1 VTRDV
6 TSAVAAAV
14 DQDRRPYHQMM
25 GRLGRG
31 LAGQAGLADGAA
43 SAARAGYVRGY
54 ETARTAGDIEAMAEA
69 ALGLAATQTFGTVP
83 GRVPAFLHEAYSL
96 ARGEQRA
103 RLAVALAR
111 AWAYGYDPA
120 RAARFVA
127 EALAYA
133 QTHGDPSLL
142 AAALDAQLLVHWG
155 PDDLEER
162 LSITARLE
170 DTVAHVADAE
180 PRMSAHLWRLTTSLE
195 CLDLPAVRRQLRALD
210 LLAAE
215 SGTARVRF
223 FAASRRGMYA
233 LLTGDL
239 DAAERAVREVAAAGA
254 EAGEADALLIGHMLA
269 AGIARQAGDV
279 AALAREAALYEEFGV
294 QEAVPWVAAEAAL
307 LWVAAGELD
316 RARALLHQLAGS
328 DFSGIARDLDW
339 LLTVAELT
347 EVSVATGTAALAEAA
362 LDLLV
367 PYAGRGVVNGGGAA
381 FAGVISDYLYQASEL
396 LGTGDA
402 QQWAARATG
411 EYERLGASWWL
422 HRLPPAVPGQR
433 AMVVRGGGR
442 PEQEHLAVARPGVA
456 QPGVVQPGVVQP
468 GVVQPGVVQ
477 PGVVHLRPGG
487 GGIWWVGREGAVTA
501 IRDVKGLHYLR
512 IMLQRPG
519 ADIPAID
526 LSDAVAGHPG
536 AGVVGGDMG
545 EVLDKR
551 ALSAYR
557 RRLAEIDADLDEARS
572 WVDTGRAAKLA
583 AERDALLDQVRA
595 ATGLGGRPRVPGSV
609 HERARIAVR
618 KAIVNAVDRVAAADP
633 PLGRLLSDTVT
644 TGAICRYD
652 PDPDRP
658 VRWVLSAR

>member
-1 VTRDV
+1 
-6 TSAVAAAV
+6 
-14 DQDRRPYHQMM
+14 M
-25 GRLGRG
+25 G
-31 LAGQAGLADGAA
+31 LAGEAGLADGAA
-43 SAARAGYVRGY
+43 PTARAGYVRGY
-54 ETARTAGDIEAMAEA
+54 ERAQAAGDIEAMAEA

-120 RAARFVA
+120 RAAGFAA

-133 QTHGDPSLL
+133 QAHGDPPLL
-142 AAALDAQLLVHWG
+142 AAALDAELLVHWG
-155 PDDLEER
+155 PDDLDER

-170 DTVAHVADAE
+170 DTVAHVADVE
-180 PRMSAHLWRLTTSLE
+180 PRMSAHLWRLTTALE

-239 DAAERAVREVAAAGA
+239 DAAGRAVREVAAAGA
-254 EAGEADALLIGHMLA
+254 EAGEADTLLIGHMLA

-279 AALAREAALYEEFGV
+279 AALAREAAVYEEFGV
-294 QEAVPWVAAEAAL
+294 HEAVPWVAADAAL

-316 RARALLHQLAGS
+316 RARALLHQLAGP
-328 DFSGIARDLDW
+328 DFSGTARDLDW
-339 LLTVAELT
+339 LLTVATLT
-347 EVSVATGTAALAEAA
+347 EVAVATGTAALAETA
-362 LDLLV
+362 LGLLV
-367 PYAGRGVVNGGGAA
+367 PYAGRGLVNGGGAA
-381 FAGVISDYLYQASEL
+381 FAGVVSDYLYQASEL

-402 QQWAARATG
+402 RQWAARAAG

-422 HRLPPAVPGQR
+422 RRLPPAVPGQQ

-442 PEQEHLAVARPGVA
+442 PQQAHPAGARPEA
-456 QPGVVQPGVVQP
+456 A
-468 GVVQPGVVQ
+468 Q

-487 GGIWWVGREGAVTA
+487 GGIWWLGREGTVTA
-501 IRDVKGLHYLR
+501 IREVKGLHYLR

-526 LSDAVAGHPG
+526 LSDAAAGHPG
-536 AGVVGGDMG
+536 TRAAGDVG
-545 EVLDKR
+545 EVLDKQ

-572 WVDTGRAAKLA
+572 WADTGRAAKLA

-595 ATGLGGRPRVPGSV
+595 ATGLGGRPRVPGSA

-618 KAIVNAVDRVAAADP
+618 KAIVNAIGRIAAADP
-633 PLGRLLSDTVT
+633 PLGRLLSDAIT

-658 VRWVLSAR
+658 VQWDLSAR

>member
-1 VTRDV
+1 
-6 TSAVAAAV
+6 
-14 DQDRRPYHQMM
+14 MM

-43 SAARAGYVRGY
+43 SAARAGYVREY
-54 ETARTAGDIEAMAEA
+54 ERARAAGDIEAMAEA

-83 GRVPAFLHEAYSL
+83 GPVPAFLHEAYSL
-96 ARGEQRA
+96 TRGEQRA

-120 RAARFVA
+120 RAARFAA

-142 AAALDAQLLVHWG
+142 AAALDTQLLVHWG
-155 PDDLEER
+155 PDDLDER

-180 PRMSAHLWRLTTSLE
+180 PRMSAHLWRLTTALE
-195 CLDLPAVRRQLRALD
+195 CLDLPVVRRQLRALD
-210 LLAAE
+210 LLAAQ
-215 SGTARVRF
+215 SGTARARF

-239 DAAERAVREVAAAGA
+239 DAAGRAVREVTAAGA

-294 QEAVPWVAAEAAL
+294 HEAVPWVAAEAAL

-347 EVSVATGTAALAEAA
+347 EVSVATGTAALAETA
-362 LDLLV
+362 LGLLV

-396 LGTGDA
+396 LGTADA

-433 AMVVRGGGR
+433 TMVVRGSGR
-442 PEQEHLAVARPGVA
+442 PEQEHPAVARPGVA
-456 QPGVVQPGVVQP
+456 
-468 GVVQPGVVQ
+468 Q

-487 GGIWWVGREGAVTA
+487 GGIWWVGRVGAVTA

-519 ADIPAID
+519 ADIRAID

-536 AGVVGGDMG
+536 AGAAGGDVG

-618 KAIVNAVDRVAAADP
+618 KAIVNAIDRVAAADP

>member
-1 VTRDV
+1 
-6 TSAVAAAV
+6 
-14 DQDRRPYHQMM
+14 
-25 GRLGRG
+25 

-54 ETARTAGDIEAMAEA
+54 ETARMAGDIEAMAEA
-69 ALGLAATQTFGTVP
+69 ALGLAAMQTFGTVP

-133 QTHGDPSLL
+133 QTHDDPSLL

-155 PDDLEER
+155 PDDLDER

-254 EAGEADALLIGHMLA
+254 EAGEADAPLIGHMLA

-279 AALAREAALYEEFGV
+279 AALAGEAALYEEFGV
-294 QEAVPWVAAEAAL
+294 HEAVPWVAAEAAL

-347 EVSVATGTAALAEAA
+347 EVAVATGTAALAEAA
-362 LDLLV
+362 LGLLV

-433 AMVVRGGGR
+433 AMVVHGGGR
-442 PEQEHLAVARPGVA
+442 PEQEHPAVAQPGVA
-456 QPGVVQPGVVQP
+456 QPGVAQPGVAQP
-468 GVVQPGVVQ
+468 GVA
-477 PGVVHLRPGG
+477 HLRPGG

-501 IRDVKGLHYLR
+501 IRDVKGLHYLH
-512 IMLQRPG
+512 IMLERPG

-536 AGVVGGDMG
+536 AGAVGGDVG

-557 RRLAEIDADLDEARS
+557 RRLAEIDADLDEART

-595 ATGLGGRPRVPGSV
+595 ATGLGGRPRVSGSV

-618 KAIVNAVDRVAAADP
+618 KAIVKAVDRVTAADP
-633 PLGRLLSDTVT
+633 PLGRLLSDTVS

>member
-1 VTRDV
+1 
-6 TSAVAAAV
+6 
-14 DQDRRPYHQMM
+14 MM

-31 LAGQAGLADGAA
+31 LAGQAGLAGGAA
-43 SAARAGYVRGY
+43 SAARTGYMRSY
-54 ETARTAGDIEAMAEA
+54 ERARAAGDIEAMAEA

-83 GRVPAFLHEAYSL
+83 GRVPAFLYEAYSL

-120 RAARFVA
+120 RAARFAA

-133 QTHGDPSLL
+133 QAHGDLSLL

-155 PDDLEER
+155 PDDLDER
-162 LSITARLE
+162 LSITTRLE
-170 DTVAHVADAE
+170 DTVAHVVDAE
-180 PRMSAHLWRLTTSLE
+180 PRMSAHLWRLTTALE

-239 DAAERAVREVAAAGA
+239 DAAGRAVREVAAAGA
-254 EAGEADALLIGHMLA
+254 EAGEPDALLIGHMLA

-294 QEAVPWVAAEAAL
+294 HEAVPWVAAEAAL

-328 DFSGIARDLDW
+328 DFSRIARDLDW

-347 EVSVATGTAALAEAA
+347 EVSVATGTAALAETA
-362 LDLLV
+362 LGLLV

-433 AMVVRGGGR
+433 AMVVHGGGR
-442 PEQEHLAVARPGVA
+442 PEQEHPAVARPEVA
-456 QPGVVQPGVVQP
+456 QP

-536 AGVVGGDMG
+536 AGTVGGDVG
-545 EVLDKR
+545 EVLDKQ

-583 AERDALLDQVRA
+583 AERDVLLDQVRA

-618 KAIVNAVDRVAAADP
+618 KAIVNAIDRVAAADP

>member
-1 VTRDV
+1 MTFCITLVTRDV
-6 TSAVAAAV
+6 TSVVAAAV

-43 SAARAGYVRGY
+43 SAARAGYMRGY
-54 ETARTAGDIEAMAEA
+54 ERARAAGDVEAMTEA

-96 ARGEQRA
+96 AQGEQRA

-120 RAARFVA
+120 RAARFAA

-155 PDDLEER
+155 PDDLDER

-170 DTVAHVADAE
+170 DTVAHIADAE
-180 PRMSAHLWRLTTSLE
+180 PRMSAHLWRLTTALE

-239 DAAERAVREVAAAGA
+239 DMAERAMREVAAAGA

-279 AALAREAALYEEFGV
+279 AALAREAALYEEFGLR
-294 QEAVPWVAAEAAL
+294 EAVPWVAAEAAL
-307 LWVAAGELD
+307 LWVGAGELD

-347 EVSVATGTAALAEAA
+347 EVSVATGVPALAETA
-362 LDLLV
+362 LGLLE

-433 AMVVRGGGR
+433 AMVLHGAGQ
-442 PEQEHLAVARPGVA
+442 PEQ
-456 QPGVVQPGVVQP
+456 
-468 GVVQPGVVQ
+468 
-477 PGVVHLRPGG
+477 GVVHLRPGG
-487 GGIWWVGREGAVTA
+487 GGIWWVGREDAVTA

-536 AGVVGGDMG
+536 AGAVGGDVG
-545 EVLDKR
+545 EVLDKQ

-557 RRLAEIDADLDEARS
+557 RRLSEIDADLDEARS

-618 KAIVNAVDRVAAADP
+618 KAIVNAINRVAAADP

>member
-1 VTRDV
+1 
-6 TSAVAAAV
+6 
-14 DQDRRPYHQMM
+14 MM

-618 KAIVNAVDRVAAADP
+618 KAIVNAIDRVAAADP

>member
-1 VTRDV
+1 
-6 TSAVAAAV
+6 
-14 DQDRRPYHQMM
+14 MM
-25 GRLGRG
+25 GRLGPG

-54 ETARTAGDIEAMAEA
+54 ERARAAGDIEAMAEA

-120 RAARFVA
+120 RAARFAA

-133 QTHGDPSLL
+133 QTHGGPSLL

-155 PDDLEER
+155 PDDLDER

-180 PRMSAHLWRLTTSLE
+180 PRMSA
-195 CLDLPAVRRQLRALD
+195 VRRQLRVLD

-239 DAAERAVREVAAAGA
+239 DAAGRAVREVAAAGA

-294 QEAVPWVAAEAAL
+294 HEAVPWVAAEAAL

-328 DFSGIARDLDW
+328 GFSGIARDLDW

-347 EVSVATGTAALAEAA
+347 EVSVATGTAALAETA
-362 LDLLV
+362 LGLLV

-433 AMVVRGGGR
+433 AMVVRGGG
-442 PEQEHLAVARPGVA
+442 PQQEHPAVARPGDA
-456 QPGVVQPGVVQP
+456 QPG
-468 GVVQPGVVQ
+468 
-477 PGVVHLRPGG
+477 VHLRPGG

-536 AGVVGGDMG
+536 AGAAGGDVG

-572 WVDTGRAAKLA
+572 LGHRPGR
-583 AERDALLDQVRA
+583 E
-595 ATGLGGRPRVPGSV
+595 TGGRTRCAAGPGARGDRSRRPPA
-609 HERARIAVR
+609 RARLGTR
-618 KAIVNAVDRVAAADP
+618 TSAD
-633 PLGRLLSDTVT
+633 
-644 TGAICRYD
+644 CRPEGD
-652 PDPDRP
+652 SQRG
-658 VRWVLSAR
+658 

>member
-1 VTRDV
+1 
-6 TSAVAAAV
+6 
-14 DQDRRPYHQMM
+14 M
-25 GRLGRG
+25 
-31 LAGQAGLADGAA
+31 
-43 SAARAGYVRGY
+43 
-54 ETARTAGDIEAMAEA
+54 
-69 ALGLAATQTFGTVP
+69 
-83 GRVPAFLHEAYSL
+83 
-96 ARGEQRA
+96 
-103 RLAVALAR
+103 
-111 AWAYGYDPA
+111 
-120 RAARFVA
+120 
-127 EALAYA
+127 
-133 QTHGDPSLL
+133 
-142 AAALDAQLLVHWG
+142 
-155 PDDLEER
+155 
-162 LSITARLE
+162 
-170 DTVAHVADAE
+170 
-180 PRMSAHLWRLTTSLE
+180 
-195 CLDLPAVRRQLRALD
+195 RALD

-215 SGTARVRF
+215 SGTAHVRF

-239 DAAERAVREVAAAGA
+239 DAAGRAVREVAAAGA

-294 QEAVPWVAAEAAL
+294 HEAVPWVVAEAAL

-347 EVSVATGTAALAEAA
+347 EVSVATGTAALAETA
-362 LDLLV
+362 LGLLV

-442 PEQEHLAVARPGVA
+442 PQQKNPAVARPGVA
-456 QPGVVQPGVVQP
+456 
-468 GVVQPGVVQ
+468 
-477 PGVVHLRPGG
+477 HLRPGV
-487 GGIWWVGREGAVTA
+487 GGIWWVGREGVVTA

-536 AGVVGGDMG
+536 AGVVGGDVG

-572 WVDTGRAAKLA
+572 WADTGRAAKLA
-583 AERDALLDQVRA
+583 AERNALLDQVRA
-595 ATGLGGRPRVPGSV
+595 ATGLGGRPRVSGSV

-618 KAIVNAVDRVAAADP
+618 KALVNAIDRVVAADP

>member
-1 VTRDV
+1 
-6 TSAVAAAV
+6 
-14 DQDRRPYHQMM
+14 M
-25 GRLGRG
+25 GRLGPGPAREAN
-31 LAGQAGLADGAA
+31 LAGDGA
-43 SAARAGYVRGY
+43 SAARAGYVGAY
-54 ETARTAGDIEAMAEA
+54 DKARAAGDIEAMAEA
-69 ALGLAATQTFGTVP
+69 ALALAATQTFGTYP

-120 RAARFVA
+120 RAAGFAA

-133 QTHGDPSLL
+133 EAHDDRSLL
-142 AAALDAQLLVHWG
+142 AAALDAHLLVHWG
-155 PDDLEER
+155 PDDLDER

-170 DTVAHVADAE
+170 DTVAHAADVE
-180 PRMSAHLWRLTTSLE
+180 SRMSAHLWRLTTALE
-195 CLDLPAVRRQLRALD
+195 CLDLSAVRRQVRALD

-239 DAAERAVREVAAAGA
+239 DAAGRALWEVAAAGA
-254 EAGEADALLIGHMLA
+254 EAGEADTPLIEHMLA
-269 AGIARQAGDV
+269 AGAARQAGDV
-279 AALAREAALYEEFGV
+279 AALAQEAAWYEEFGIH
-294 QEAVPWVAAEAAL
+294 EAVPWVAAEAAL
-307 LWVAAGELD
+307 LWVAAGQLD

-339 LLTVAELT
+339 LLTVVALT
-347 EVSVATGTAALAEAA
+347 EVAVATGAGALAGTA
-362 LDLLV
+362 LGLLV

-381 FAGVISDYLYQASEL
+381 FAGVVSDYLYQASEL

-402 QQWAARATG
+402 PQWAARAVG

-422 HRLPPAVPGQR
+422 RRLPPAVPGQR
-433 AMVVRGGGR
+433 AKMVPGGR
-442 PEQEHLAVARPGVA
+442 PEEAHPAVA
-456 QPGVVQPGVVQP
+456 QPGAAQPS
-468 GVVQPGVVQ
+468 
-477 PGVVHLRPGG
+477 VVHLRPGG
-487 GGIWWVGREGAVTA
+487 EGIWWVGRDGAVTA
-501 IRDVKGLHYLR
+501 IREVRGLRYLR

-526 LSDAVAGHPG
+526 LSDTVAGHPG
-536 AGVVGGDMG
+536 SGVAGEVVG
-545 EVLDKR
+545 EVLDKQ

-557 RRLAEIDADLDEARS
+557 RRLTEIDADLDEARS
-572 WVDTGRAAKLA
+572 WADTGRAAKLA
-583 AERDALLDQVRA
+583 AERDALLDQLRA
-595 ATGLGGRPRVPGSV
+595 ATGLGGRPRVPGSAQ
-609 HERARIAVR
+609 ERARIAVR
-618 KAIVNAVDRVAAADP
+618 KAIVYAIGRVAAADP

-658 VRWVLSAR
+658 VQWVLSAG